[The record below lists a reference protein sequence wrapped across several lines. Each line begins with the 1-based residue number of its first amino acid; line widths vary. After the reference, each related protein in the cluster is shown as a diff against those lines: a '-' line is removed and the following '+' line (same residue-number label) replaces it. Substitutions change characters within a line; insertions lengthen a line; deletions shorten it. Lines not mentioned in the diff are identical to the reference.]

1 MTEQNNKS
9 PHILNTS
16 ATLMG
21 LCFVVLTSFSIN
33 KMAEKSMIDELTA
46 MAIFMF
52 MISCVLSFLSMRSIK
67 KSGIRYEKIAD
78 FVFLAGLI
86 FLFITTGLIV
96 FNIIWAFALIH
107 LCFALLVIPLLS
119 SLHPGYS
126 SLNAIKLTLML
137 TYVKFHITKYQI

>member
-21 LCFVVLTSFSIN
+21 LCFIVLTSFSIN

-46 MAIFMF
+46 LAILMF

-67 KSGIRYEKIAD
+67 KSGILYEQIAD
-78 FVFLAGLI
+78 IIFLAGLF
-86 FLFITTGLIV
+86 FLFITTSFIV
-96 FNIIWAFALIH
+96 FNII
-107 LCFALLVIPLLS
+107 
-119 SLHPGYS
+119 
-126 SLNAIKLTLML
+126 
-137 TYVKFHITKYQI
+137 